1 MHGRIITVVSLYALR
16 VRRCA
21 WPQSMRDA
29 CSQMQVGRVYVRR
42 YLAPQRCHPVMRMSI
57 EAVPGVVLRHGRVV
71 CVRKLVLAKDGRM
84 SKNPGTYKQAL
95 THNVGQSCARN
106 AHHH

>member
-1 MHGRIITVVSLYALR
+1 
-16 VRRCA
+16 
-21 WPQSMRDA
+21 MRDA
-29 CSQMQVGRVYVRR
+29 RSQMQVGRMDVRR
-42 YLAPQRCHPVMRMSI
+42 YLAPQRCHPVMRVSI

-84 SKNPGTYKQAL
+84 SKNPGTYTQAL